1 MASSDMES
9 ALVHEPA
16 WVRAVG
22 LVVRVLNTLAG
33 ALATAGVLIA
43 LVLIGW
49 AVFMRYALNS
59 PPLWSDEFVGFLLV
73 GIVMLATGESLR
85 KGEHFGVDILTGRL
99 TGKARTVASAWSSLA
114 VLAAAAILV
123 INGWQAAMFSRTLGV
138 MSEGQLEWPIYLLL
152 LLLPVG
158 GVLLAIN
165 AIESLLRLTLGLPAI
180 ASGHAEKH
188 E

>member
-1 MASSDMES
+1 MAINDAEGT
-9 ALVHEPA
+9 LVPEPA
-16 WVRAVG
+16 WVQAVG
-22 LVVRVLNTLAG
+22 TVVRGLNALGG

-43 LVLIGW
+43 LALISW

-85 KGEHFGVDILTGRL
+85 KGEHFGVDILTGQL
-99 TGKARTVASAWSSLA
+99 TGKARAIASAWSSLA
-114 VLAAAAILV
+114 VLAAAAILI

-138 MSEGQLEWPIYLLL
+138 MSDGQLEWPIYLLL
-152 LLLPVG
+152 LLPVG
-158 GVLLAIN
+158 GALLAIN
-165 AIESLLRLTLGLPAI
+165 ALESLLRLTLGLPAVVH
-180 ASGHAEKH
+180 GHAEKH